1 MNKKPQMLFLQR
13 RIRKHLSLEPCH
25 LSNEKKMG
33 FRNAVVLVAPIVK
46 VHLHVANLLLNQQ
59 GLLILV
65 QLQFDTLGDNES
77 SYDYFQHRKFLHKRL
92 FPTKTSFSDSF
103 SCKPDFLPTLHSV
116 TSHNSV
122 YKSTWIATTKAYS
135 LC

>member
-1 MNKKPQMLFLQR
+1 MLFLQR

-33 FRNAVVLVAPIVK
+33 FRNAVVLVAPTVK

-65 QLQFDTLGDNES
+65 QLQSDALGDNES
-77 SYDYFQHRKFLHKRL
+77 SYDFQHRNFLHKRL

-122 YKSTWIATTKAYS
+122 YKSTWIASTTAYS